1 MKPCTLPVT
10 GSSATSTPRRPTRD
24 ARQESAPNSE
34 PGFKYGRTAMASGNA
49 TDQPW
54 EGGISVPVLPPHVP
68 LFDSAAIV
76 VAQQSDAQAGVAV
89 SYSRG
94 IFTRQ
99 SWSTG
104 HPVPGLIEVLKPQ
117 EVKQVRDQVLEQLVI
132 PGDGLDHLPLR
143 AFVTAADVY
152 LNPEPS
158 TRFDRAV
165 FGTIAEQAPGQ
176 LLGAV
181 AYPGDVAGTVLG
193 SDAGVSESHIWA
205 ASLGLPGAVAGRR
218 PAIADLKPGERAGCR
233 RHRSTVAAN
242 ADLRAAGSRIAA
254 ARNLL

>member
-1 MKPCTLPVT
+1 
-10 GSSATSTPRRPTRD
+10 
-24 ARQESAPNSE
+24 
-34 PGFKYGRTAMASGNA
+34 MASGNA

-68 LFDSAAIV
+68 LFDSAAVV

-193 SDAGVSESHIWA
+193 SDAGVSGESH
-205 ASLGLPGAVAGRR
+205 LGPLPSGFQAPLRVG
-218 PAIADLKPGERAGCR
+218 
-233 RHRSTVAAN
+233 
-242 ADLRAAGSRIAA
+242 DLRSLISSLENALAAGGIDPLWQQMLTFAQQAA
-254 ARNLL
+254 A

>member
-1 MKPCTLPVT
+1 
-10 GSSATSTPRRPTRD
+10 
-24 ARQESAPNSE
+24 
-34 PGFKYGRTAMASGNA
+34 MANGNA
-49 TDQPW
+49 SDQPW
-54 EGGISVPVLPPHVP
+54 EGGVAVPALPPHVP

-99 SWSTG
+99 FWSTG

-117 EVKQVRDQVLEQLVI
+117 EVRQVRDQVREQLAA

-152 LNPEPS
+152 LSPEPS

-181 AYPGDVAGTVLG
+181 VLSRRRRRHHSG
-193 SDAGVSESHIWA
+193 QRRRGFPQSHISGRFPR
-205 ASLGLPGAVAGRR
+205 ASRR
-218 PAIADLKPGERAGCR
+218 RC
-233 RHRSTVAAN
+233 
-242 ADLRAAGSRIAA
+242 GSATCDR
-254 ARNLL
+254 

>member
-1 MKPCTLPVT
+1 
-10 GSSATSTPRRPTRD
+10 
-24 ARQESAPNSE
+24 
-34 PGFKYGRTAMASGNA
+34 MANDNA

-54 EGGISVPVLPPHVP
+54 EGGLSVPVFPPHIP
-68 LFDSAAIV
+68 LFDGAAIV

-104 HPVPGLIEVLKPQ
+104 HPVPLLIEVLKPQ
-117 EVKQVRDQVLEQLVI
+117 EVKQVREQVFEQLVI

-158 TRFDRAV
+158 TRFSRAV
-165 FGTIAEQAPGQ
+165 FGAIAEQAPGQ
-176 LLGAV
+176 FSGAV
-181 AYPGDVAGTVLG
+181 AYPGSVAGTILG
-193 SDAGVSESHIWA
+193 SDAGISGESH
-205 ASLGLPGAVAGRR
+205 LGPLPAGFQAPLRV
-218 PAIADLKPGERAGCR
+218 G
-233 RHRSTVAAN
+233 
-242 ADLRAAGSRIAA
+242 DLRSLISSLENALSAGGIDPLWQQMLTLAQQA
-254 ARNLL
+254 DA

>member
-1 MKPCTLPVT
+1 
-10 GSSATSTPRRPTRD
+10 
-24 ARQESAPNSE
+24 
-34 PGFKYGRTAMASGNA
+34 MASGNA

-104 HPVPGLIEVLKPQ
+104 HPVPGLIEVLKPR
-117 EVKQVRDQVLEQLVI
+117 EVKQVRDQVREQLVI

-193 SDAGVSESHIWA
+193 SDAGVFGESH
-205 ASLGLPGAVAGRR
+205 LGPLPSGFQAPLRVG
-218 PAIADLKPGERAGCR
+218 
-233 RHRSTVAAN
+233 
-242 ADLRAAGSRIAA
+242 DLRSLISSLENALAAGGIDPLWQQMLTFAQQAA
-254 ARNLL
+254 A

>member
-1 MKPCTLPVT
+1 
-10 GSSATSTPRRPTRD
+10 
-24 ARQESAPNSE
+24 
-34 PGFKYGRTAMASGNA
+34 MANGHAS
-49 TDQPW
+49 DQPW
-54 EGGISVPVLPPHVP
+54 EGGVSVPALPPHVP

-99 SWSTG
+99 FWSTG
-104 HPVPGLIEVLKPQ
+104 HPVPGIIEVLKPQ
-117 EVKQVRDQVLEQLVI
+117 EVRQVRDQVREQLAA

-152 LNPEPS
+152 LSLEPS

-165 FGTIAEQAPGQ
+165 FETIAEQAPGQ

-181 AYPGDVAGTVLG
+181 ACPGGVAGTILG
-193 SDAGVSESHIWA
+193 TDAGVSAESH
-205 ASLGLPGAVAGRR
+205 LGPLPAGFQAPLRV
-218 PAIADLKPGERAGCR
+218 G
-233 RHRSTVAAN
+233 
-242 ADLRAAGSRIAA
+242 DLRSLISSLENALAAGGIDPLWQQMLTFVQQAEP
-254 ARNLL
+254 